1 MGGFAKILLV
11 DDNPD
16 VLGLVASMLTISGF
30 NVITAGDGLLGLE
43 IAEAELPDLI
53 ITDISMP
60 RMDGIQMISRLRDQ
74 SQFSKVPILVISAYG
89 SAMTGDALRAGANE
103 AMHKPLDFDSFISHI
118 NNLLAA

>member
-16 VLGLVASMLTISGF
+16 VLGLVASMLTMSGF

-43 IAEAELPDLI
+43 IAEAERPDLI

-60 RMDGIQMISRLRDQ
+60 RMDGIQMISRLRNQ

-89 SAMTGDALRAGANE
+89 SAMTGDALRAGANK
-103 AMHKPLDFDSFISHI
+103 AMHKPLDFDSFISHV

>member
-1 MGGFAKILLV
+1 MGEFAKILIV

-16 VLGLVASMLTISGF
+16 VLSLTACMLKMSGF
-30 NVITAGDGLLGLE
+30 NVMTAEDGMLGLE

-60 RMDGIQMISRLRDQ
+60 HLDGIQMISRLRDQ
-74 SQFSKVPILVISAYG
+74 SKFSRVPILVISAHG
-89 SAMTGDALRAGANE
+89 SAMTTEALRAGANE

>member
-1 MGGFAKILLV
+1 LGGFAKILIV

-16 VLGLVASMLTISGF
+16 VLGLVACMLTMSGF

-60 RMDGIQMISRLRDQ
+60 RLDGIQMISRLRDQ
-74 SQFSKVPILVISAYG
+74 SQFSKVPILVISAHG
-89 SAMTGDALRAGANE
+89 SAMTTEALRAGANK
-103 AMHKPLDFDSFISHI
+103 AMHKPLDFDSFISHV